1 MHRFIKMQLQM
12 KGVAV
17 KEKKKKKKKTDSQG
31 IMKKDSLGH

>member
-12 KGVAV
+12 KGVEV
-17 KEKKKKKKKTDSQG
+17 KEKKKKKKTDSHG